1 MLIRVHNSPGFCT
14 STASSGRLSLR
25 IGTESGLTE
34 VMCTSRAWNAS
45 SAVLF
50 SSMMRMCMRTC
61 SMPGLGPVQD
71 GFGSSSK
78 YCLGTHFET
87 T

>member
-1 MLIRVHNSPGFCT
+1 MLIQVHNSPGLCT

-25 IGTESGLTE
+25 IGTESALTE

-50 SSMMRMCMRTC
+50 SSMMRMRTC

-78 YCLGTHFET
+78 YCLGTHSET